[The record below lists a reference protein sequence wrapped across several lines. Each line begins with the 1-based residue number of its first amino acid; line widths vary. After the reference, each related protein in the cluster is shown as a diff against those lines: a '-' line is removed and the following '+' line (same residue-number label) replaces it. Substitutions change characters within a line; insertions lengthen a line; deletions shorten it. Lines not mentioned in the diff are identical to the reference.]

1 MGALDTTPEFQSSP
15 LNGAIAAASQQF
27 RTDLTGTI
35 LPLEVAY
42 GVEIAPVDL
51 YGLSGQIQSNPAAF
65 VLTNA
70 TDSARDIGAN
80 PDTYFYWDELHPTT
94 KGHSLIAEAALESID
109 ATFAPQGVPE
119 PATASLAA
127 VGFLLL
133 AAVCLKR
140 R

>member
-1 MGALDTTPEFQSSP
+1 M
-15 LNGAIAAASQQF
+15 AS
-27 RTDLTGTI
+27 RS
-35 LPLEVAY
+35 
-42 GVEIAPVDL
+42 PVDL

-65 VLTNA
+65 GLTNA
-70 TDSARDIGAN
+70 TESARETGATN

-109 ATFAPQGVPE
+109 ATFAPQAVPE
-119 PATASLAA
+119 PATASLVG

-140 R
+140 TKAIRGL